1 MPKRVAIVQS
11 SYIPWKGY
19 FDLIRSVDEF
29 VLYDD
34 MQYTKRDWRSR
45 NRIKTSNGPLWLTV
59 PIDVK
64 GKFDQRICEAQVAG
78 TDWAEKHWLSLRH
91 AYGKARYFSDY
102 RAALEAAYAACAS
115 ETSLSRI
122 NFLLIRQMCQLLDI
136 RTPITWSMDYPQRDG
151 KTERLLSICQAA
163 GASHYL
169 SGPAAR
175 DYMDLAVFERAGVE
189 VTFADYSGYPEY
201 PQAHPPFEHAVSA
214 LDLLFHT
221 GPEAASFMKTFE

>member
-64 GKFDQRICEAQVAG
+64 GKFDQRICEAQVAEAG
-78 TDWAEKHWLSLRH
+78 WAEKHWASLRH
-91 AYGKARYFSDY
+91 AYGKAKHFADY
-102 RAALEAAYAACAS
+102 RDVVERAYAACAA
-115 ETSLSRI
+115 EPSLSRI
-122 NFLLIRQMCQLLDI
+122 NYLLIQLVCELLDI
-136 RTPITWSMDYPQRDG
+136 HTPITWSMDYPQREG
-151 KTERLLSICQAA
+151 KTDRLLSICQAA
-163 GASHYL
+163 GADRYL

-175 DYMDLAVFERAGVE
+175 DYMDLSVFEQAGVE
-189 VTFADYSGYPEY
+189 VAFADYGGYPEY
-201 PQAHPPFEHAVSA
+201 PQPHPPFEHAVSA
-214 LDLLFHT
+214 LDLLFNT
-221 GPEAASFMKTFE
+221 GPEATRFMKTFE

>member
-1 MPKRVAIVQS
+1 VQS

-34 MQYTKRDWRSR
+34 MQYTRRDWRSR
-45 NRIKTSNGPLWLTV
+45 NRIKTAQGLLWLSV

-64 GKFDQRICEAQVAG
+64 GKFHQRICDARTTDG
-78 TDWAEKHWLSLRH
+78 DWAEKHWLSLRH
-91 AYGKARYFSDY
+91 AYGKAPFFAQYARDI
-102 RAALEAAYAACAS
+102 EAAYADCAK

-122 NFLLIRQMCQLLDI
+122 NHRLITALCSLLDI
-136 RTPITWSMDYPQRDG
+136 RTPITWSMDYPQREG

-163 GASHYL
+163 GADHYL

-175 DYMDLAVFERAGVE
+175 DYMDLSVFADAGVG
-189 VTFADYSGYPEY
+189 VSFADYGGYPEY
-201 PQAHPPFEHAVSA
+201 PQAFPPFEHAVSV
-214 LDLLFHT
+214 LDLLFHA
-221 GPEAASFMKTFE
+221 GPEATRYMKTFA